1 MTHYMSS
8 RTHGAI
14 PHASIITQ
22 LCVTAGVRWGAEE
35 QMQQQTADID
45 RSTISRLEEWPG
57 GVPHPRGLGYVVS
70 AAEEVVISPQGAR
83 AARSG
88 RGARRQGAQSGLG
101 DQQYRRLMRHIDAMH
116 DINRSFVQEMTVS
129 LDRVFARDGV
139 QIDWPIYGAHQ
150 QYPPPDSPPG
160 SPPEEGGPHAQ

>member
-1 MTHYMSS
+1 MEDDKDIENADKGKGKEDSKVTS
-8 RTHGAI
+8 RILA
-14 PHASIITQ
+14 PEPQ
-22 LCVTAGVRWGAEE
+22 KKKE
-35 QMQQQTADID
+35 
-45 RSTISRLEEWPG
+45 
-57 GVPHPRGLGYVVS
+57 
-70 AAEEVVISPQGAR
+70 QGAR

-101 DQQYRRLMRHIDAMH
+101 DQQYRRLMRRIDAMH